1 MFCSAL
7 RTLKAHRVGP
17 NESQGRIVNVKLEI
31 NGLSGLRAQTNEIA
45 HRVARKMVGNESAEI
60 IGKDF
65 FDSRCL
71 FTRCQSTDGHEPPPF
86 VGIRSDATKQS
97 ARNVALL
104 KNLESV
110 AIATQSVARRARC
123 YCLAYVVRAA
133 SSGASVMARKAGV
146 NEQAVF
152 ASFALNSDA
161 MSARLARST
170 LRLAS
175 RNP

>member
-1 MFCSAL
+1 M
-7 RTLKAHRVGP
+7 
-17 NESQGRIVNVKLEI
+17 KLEI

-71 FTRCQSTDGHEPPPF
+71 FTRCQSTDGHDRPPLLEYVRMRPSN
-86 VGIRSDATKQS
+86 RP
-97 ARNVALL
+97 RNVALL

-133 SSGASVMARKAGV
+133 SSGASVMARKAGA